1 MLIKSSQWQTLSP
14 ILHSFWKESEKNNMD
29 PLDGDKWLRE
39 AVIEPKREKWW
50 TPKIIDEDCRTFKL
64 IGRHFF
70 LIKNKADRRNK
81 RFIKISIARYINII
95 TKHTTQI
102 TTINGGRLQVP
113 RRRKGGLLQEMRKA
127 SSENFK
133 EGNWGP
139 LPRGLSCILNNREMD
154 VWSWWRRAVQGA
166 GQSKGKKQEREG
178 S

>member
-102 TTINGGRLQVP
+102 TTINVLGQNWSVKRGGQTTSYKCKSNG
-113 RRRKGGLLQEMRKA
+113 RK
-127 SSENFK
+127 
-133 EGNWGP
+133 
-139 LPRGLSCILNNREMD
+139 
-154 VWSWWRRAVQGA
+154 VW
-166 GQSKGKKQEREG
+166 KKKMHNGIRDRY
-178 S
+178 